1 MESLPTFRI
10 DRSLLGSLR
19 AFSED
24 RLRYLDEAA
33 ALGPVTALRFG
44 RSTVYVVSDAEVAR
58 RILVTESASWTR
70 PPTMRYPVR
79 LGVGE
84 NIFTQSDRA
93 WSRSQPIVA
102 PAFRGRV
109 LASRL
114 VAIDDLVD
122 SELSGVARDEEIDLE
137 LLMGRLALVIAA
149 WVFLGAR
156 LDSERARVLADHQ
169 REVVAWVGH
178 RLGAFS
184 SGVPIAFGAGARRMR
199 AHRRVLESA
208 VDDIIDRTGNDG
220 AVDGTVLASL
230 SAANV
235 NGRALKRSEIRSH
248 VLGLLLAG
256 NETTAAALS
265 WVLVQGAAH
274 PTHWARL
281 RHDPERADAFVA
293 ETLRLRPPAWGL
305 IRTPD
310 PGRGQRCPAPTDR
323 CACAARP
330 SSASTCAAF
339 SAIRQVWPD
348 PERFDPDRHPA
359 DDPAQA
365 RSFIPFGLGPR
376 GCIGQHLALAE
387 LRAIIPALARLGD
400 VAISSSIEE
409 DASFSLRPMGG
420 LRGRFTAPDVAR
432 PDDGVATT
440 MLRAPRDAE
449 RGRGEAG
456 RNRADLSPGRS
467 TAAFSRRSGWPAARR
482 GAPPVG
488 RGARPP

>member
-1 MESLPTFRI
+1 MKSLPTLRI
-10 DRSLLGSLR
+10 ERSLLGSLR

-44 RSTVYVVSDAEVAR
+44 PSAVYVVSDAELAR

-70 PPTMRYPVR
+70 PPAMRHPVR

-84 NIFTQSDRA
+84 NIFTQAERA

-102 PAFRGRV
+102 PAFRGRA

-114 VAIDDLVD
+114 EAIDDLVE

-156 LDSERARVLADHQ
+156 LESERARVLADHQ
-169 REVVAWVGH
+169 REIVAWVGH
-178 RLGAFS
+178 RLGALS
-184 SGVPIAFGAGARRMR
+184 SGIPIAFGAGARRMR

-208 VDDIIDRTGNDG
+208 VDDIIDGTGNDG
-220 AVDGTVLASL
+220 AVDGTVLARL
-230 SAANV
+230 GAAHV
-235 NGRALKRSEIRSH
+235 NGRSLKRSEIRSH

-265 WVLVQGAAH
+265 WLLVEGAAH

-281 RHDPERADAFVA
+281 RHHPELADAFVA

-305 IRTPD
+305 IRTPTRGGVTLPGALGPVRVRRPTVVSIYLRGILRD
-310 PGRGQRCPAPTDR
+310 PAT
-323 CACAARP
+323 
-330 SSASTCAAF
+330 
-339 SAIRQVWPD
+339 WPD

-365 RSFIPFGLGPR
+365 RNFIPFGLGPR

-387 LRAIIPALARLGD
+387 LRTIVPALARLGN
-400 VAISSSIEE
+400 VAISSSIDE
-409 DASFSLRPMGG
+409 DASFSLRPKGG
-420 LRGRFTAPDVAR
+420 LRGRFTAPGAC
-432 PDDGVATT
+432 
-440 MLRAPRDAE
+440 
-449 RGRGEAG
+449 
-456 RNRADLSPGRS
+456 S
-467 TAAFSRRSGWPAARR
+467 T
-482 GAPPVG
+482 
-488 RGARPP
+488 